1 MRAPRVAVAQFD
13 ASDGATEYGRRR
25 ALAACLLAIDEA
37 ASAGAD
43 LVVLPEY
50 SSGWEPRLVPELA
63 QREDGPFLHSIR
75 ERAAQAGIAVV
86 VGLVAAGGA
95 PGRAINITWA
105 ISRAGELLGN
115 YTKVH
120 LYDAYGTKESDLLD
134 AGDPA
139 SDGAPLVVE
148 IALGEGQPD
157 LLVGIATCYDL
168 RFPESLRALY
178 PEPGGEF
185 SGLAPDLLVVGAAWA
200 AGPGKAE
207 QLRILAAARAIE
219 NTTHLALA
227 SQSGQGRVGGSA
239 VFDPRGVAISEVS
252 SQGQQGAQVRIAV
265 ADLDRE
271 LLAEVREAS
280 PVLAHRR
287 YRVEAISRATL

>member
-37 ASAGAD
+37 AAAGAD
-43 LVVLPEY
+43 LVLLPEY
-50 SSGWEPRLVPELA
+50 ASGWEPRLVPELA
-63 QREDGPFLHSIR
+63 QREGGPFLAAIR
-75 ERAAQAGIAVV
+75 DRAARLGIAVV
-86 VGLVAAGGA
+86 AGMVQA
-95 PGRAINITWA
+95 SSTPGRATNVTWA
-105 ISRAGELLGN
+105 ISRDGDLLGS

-120 LYDAYGTKESDLLD
+120 LYDAYGTRESDLLD

-139 SDGAPLVVE
+139 TDGAPLVVE
-148 IALGEGQPD
+148 IAVEAGQPD

-178 PEPGGEF
+178 PDPSGDF
-185 SGLAPDLLVVGAAWA
+185 AGLAPDLLLVGAAWA

-207 QLRILAAARAIE
+207 QLRTLASARAIE

-227 SQSGQGRVGGSA
+227 SQSGEGRVGGSA
-239 VFDPRGVAISEVS
+239 VFDPRGISISEVS
-252 SQGQQGAQVRIAV
+252 AQRQQGTQVRIAV
-265 ADLDRE
+265 ADLDRQ

-280 PVLAHRR
+280 PVLAHRQ
-287 YRVEAISRATL
+287 YRVEPISRG